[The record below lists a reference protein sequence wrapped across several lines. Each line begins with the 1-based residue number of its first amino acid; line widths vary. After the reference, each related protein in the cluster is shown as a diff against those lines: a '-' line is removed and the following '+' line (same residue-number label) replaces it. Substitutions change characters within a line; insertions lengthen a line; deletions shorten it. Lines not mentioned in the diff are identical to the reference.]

1 MVLLDNDDGRLR
13 RAWHPVARSV
23 DIGPAPKPVR
33 LNGEDYTLARD
44 GDVARPGH
52 GREGGPY
59 SRVSVR
65 EGAARGIQELYG
77 LVWLAQDEPV
87 HKLPVIPEWFDT
99 GYHSAVLLKN
109 THVSAGV
116 LTDNFLD
123 VTHFSYLHQRTFG
136 LVRPVTVERYDLD
149 LGPWEVRLTH
159 ETRLHES
166 SDPAG
171 LSRVA
176 VYLYRPPYVTHLR
189 MSFPPGEGDD
199 SASTLVCQPESATST
214 VAYVIVGWPAHD
226 TPGLRAQVA
235 LSDAVLAEDLAMV
248 EQIEDP
254 RLPLA
259 IRAELHTRAD
269 RAGVEMRRMLTS
281 YLAACAGPALS

>member
-1 MVLLDNDDGRLR
+1 MTEFLDNDDRLLR
-13 RAWHPVARSV
+13 HAWHAVLRTDDLTTEADTLLLGETWTLSRRDKTV
-23 DIGPAPKPVR
+23 TATDRTGKPAWGV
-33 LNGEDYTLARD
+33 GER
-44 GDVARPGH
+44 
-52 GREGGPY
+52 
-59 SRVSVR
+59 
-65 EGAARGIQELYG
+65 YG
-77 LVWLAQDEPV
+77 LIWLAPAEPV
-87 HKLPVIPEWFDT
+87 TDLPYYPEYDTDLAYSVIRRR
-99 GYHSAVLLKN
+99 
-109 THVSAGV
+109 THAAAGV
-116 LTDNFLD
+116 LIDNFLD

-176 VYLYRPPYVTHLR
+176 VYLYHPPYVTHLR

-235 LSDAVLAEDLAMV
+235 LSDAVLAEDMAMV